1 MKCGGCAQLIV
12 FGASRAV
19 IQTPED
25 RKAAEDLLKDFEALR
40 RRCEDQLCSLV
51 TPMGWEMSYRYQEW
65 PIEEATGCAAKSPAP
80 VS

>member
-25 RKAAEDLLKDFEALR
+25 RKAAEDLLKDFGRFVAAAR
-40 RRCEDQLCSLV
+40 TQLCSLV

-65 PIEEATGCAAKSPAP
+65 LIDEATGCAAKSPAP